1 MTLLSVAVALSV
13 FGLWAAILSSLHAR
27 TSRVQRALAAIHSR
41 PADPLGPSPPPHRQP
56 RLDLPFPFGYL
67 NRRLREGAIA
77 LDVPTAAAL
86 TCGGALVCWA
96 FATLL
101 FGTGWLSALGL
112 LGGFW
117 VPIGW
122 IDAASVRR
130 REQVAREMERLVAA
144 MEGAV
149 GAGLSPYEALE
160 QVAEGFGG
168 ILGPELRTLARNAR
182 RVGLSEALLLFRTR
196 LPVPEVQLLAAGLRL
211 HQEAGV
217 ATGQALHGLAQMMRQ
232 RREAILVM
240 QSATS
245 SGRMQAN
252 LLIAIPPALLLLLRL
267 TYPTFLTPLFGT
279 LAGNLVLGACTIWA
293 LVGYGL
299 TRRIVTPRLLS

>member
-1 MTLLSVAVALSV
+1 MTLLSVTVALSIL
-13 FGLWAAILSSLHAR
+13 GLWAAILGFLRAR
-27 TSRVQRALAAIHSR
+27 TSRVQRAFAAIHSR
-41 PADPLGPSPPPHRQP
+41 ATDPLGPPMPPPRLV

-77 LDVPTAAAL
+77 LDVPTAAVL

-101 FGTGWLSALGL
+101 FGTGWLSTLALV
-112 LGGFW
+112 GGFW

-122 IDAASVRR
+122 IDAASARR
-130 REQVAREMERLVAA
+130 REQIAREMERLVAA
-144 MEGAV
+144 MEGAA
-149 GAGLSPYEALE
+149 GAGLSPYEGLT
-160 QVAEGFGG
+160 QVAEGLDG
-168 ILGPELRTLARNAR
+168 ILGPEVRTLVRNAR

-196 LPVPEVQLLAAGLRL
+196 LPVPEVHLLAAGLRL
-211 HQEAGV
+211 HQEAGA

-252 LLIAIPPALLLLLRL
+252 MLIAIPPALLLLLRL
-267 TYPTFLTPLFGT
+267 TYPTFLAPLFGT
-279 LAGNLVLGACTIWA
+279 LAGNLVLGACTVWA

-299 TRRIVTPRLLS
+299 TRRIVTPRLMF